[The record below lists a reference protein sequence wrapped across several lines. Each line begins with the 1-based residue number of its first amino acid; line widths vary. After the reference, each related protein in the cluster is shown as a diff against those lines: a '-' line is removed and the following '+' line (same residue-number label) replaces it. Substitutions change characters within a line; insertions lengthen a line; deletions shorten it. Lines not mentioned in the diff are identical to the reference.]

1 MNEPHP
7 FRKRSEHTVTIHDV
21 VFGGQGIAR
30 VDDFVIFV
38 ENTIP
43 GDTVK
48 ISISKKK
55 QNFAEA
61 KVLEYIERG
70 DGFVKAVCDYF
81 GFCGGCKW
89 QHLDY
94 DHQLKY
100 KQMQVADSIERLGK
114 LKGIPVQATL
124 GSAEQFA
131 YRNKMEFSFS
141 DNRWLL
147 PSELGKMEITKD
159 YALGLHVP
167 GAFNKILDIRE
178 CHIQDEMFNTI
189 LTRVSDFVKTS
200 DLPVYNLKSHEGV
213 WRFLM
218 LRKGVNTGEYM
229 INVVTSEPV
238 KQKTQAFFESLCQ
251 EFPQITSVVN
261 NTSRRMAQVAIGEEE
276 DIIVG
281 ANIIHEK
288 LDDFKFEISANSFFQ
303 TNTKQAEV
311 MYRLVKK
318 LADSKKDKLIFDLY
332 SGTGT
337 IPIYLSDVADKVIGF
352 ELVESSVLNARDNVA
367 RLGIEN
373 CEFVCGDVK
382 ETLPAY
388 KHMKPDILVVDPP
401 RAGIHADVIETLLFL
416 EAKSI
421 IYVSC
426 NPTTLARDLALLC
439 KKYDV
444 TFVQPLDMFPH
455 TYHIETVVKL
465 ILKSEYV

>member
-7 FRKRSEHTVTIHDV
+7 FRKRSEHTVTIENV

-30 VDDFVIFV
+30 VNDFVIFV

-43 GDTVK
+43 GDTVRV
-48 ISISKKK
+48 SIKKKK

-61 KVLEYIERG
+61 KVLEYISRG
-70 DGFVKAVCDYF
+70 NGFVDAPCDYF
-81 GFCGGCKW
+81 GYCGGCKW

-94 DHQLKY
+94 DHQLRY
-100 KQMQVADSIERLGK
+100 KQEQVADSIERLGK
-114 LKGIPVQATL
+114 LENISVEPTL

-147 PSELGKMEITKD
+147 PHELGNMDIPKN

-167 GAFNKILDIRE
+167 GAFNKILDICQ

-189 LTRVSDFVKTS
+189 LTRVSDFVQQS
-200 DLPVYNLKSHEGV
+200 DLPVYNLHTHEGV

-218 LRKGVNTGEYM
+218 LRKGVNTNEYM
-229 INVVTSEPV
+229 INLVTSEPI
-238 KQKTQAFFESLCQ
+238 KQKTQAFFGALCA
-251 EFPQITSVVN
+251 EFPQIVSVVN
-261 NTSRRMAQVAIGEEE
+261 NTSRRKSQVATGEEE
-276 DIIVG
+276 EIIVG
-281 ANIIHEK
+281 TNIIHEK

-311 MYRLVKK
+311 MYRLVKE
-318 LADSKKDKLIFDLY
+318 LADSKNDKLIFDLY

-337 IPIYLSDVADKVIGF
+337 IPIYLSDVAEKVIGF
-352 ELVESSVLNARDNVA
+352 ELVESSVLNARDNVR

-382 ETLPAY
+382 ETLPEY
-388 KHMKPDILVVDPP
+388 KSMKPDILVVDPP
-401 RAGIHADVIETLLFL
+401 RAGIHADVIKTLLFL
-416 EAKSI
+416 EAKSM

-426 NPTTLARDLALLC
+426 NPTTLARDLALLHE
-439 KKYDV
+439 KYDV

-465 ILKSEYV
+465 TLRTEHS